1 MSGLNIGLLSSC
13 IATIRSGPLTQGA
26 TLSDI
31 SMPEEEPSYRVEY
44 VADSTTDSIYAVTSL
59 IEKAI
64 DDLDALSKLPIDW
77 DSYGSPKISN
87 DLIKAAKNFLNQLEF
102 EFEFIA
108 APRVV
113 PISGGGI
120 QFEWQMG
127 ERELELEFIDSDNIG
142 YLKVCK
148 EEPIEENQFN
158 RNDFNAGRNLIQ
170 WLKDF

>member
-1 MSGLNIGLLSSC
+1 MSGQCVGLLDPCFDIISS
-13 IATIRSGPLTQGA
+13 SSLPQGA

-31 SMPEEEPSYRVEY
+31 AMSEEEPSYRVEY
-44 VADSTTDSIYAVTSL
+44 VTDSTTDSFYAVASL

-64 DDLDALSKLPIDW
+64 GDLDKLSTLPFDW
-77 DSYGSPKISN
+77 DSYGSPKISD
-87 DLIKAAKNFLNQLEF
+87 DLIMAAKRFLYQL

-142 YLKVCK
+142 YLKVCNEK
-148 EEPIEENQFN
+148 PIEESQFN
-158 RNDFNAGRNLIQ
+158 LNDFNAGRNTIQ
-170 WLKDF
+170 WLKGF

>member
-1 MSGLNIGLLSSC
+1 MSGLNTGLLGSC
-13 IATIRSGPLTQGA
+13 IAIISSGPLPQDA
-26 TLSDI
+26 TLSNI
-31 SMPEEEPSYRVEY
+31 SMPEEGPNYRVEY
-44 VADSTTDSIYAVTSL
+44 VADSTTDSLYAVTSL

-87 DLIKAAKNFLNQLEF
+87 DLIIAAKSFLYQLEY
-102 EFEFIA
+102 EFIA

-120 QFEWQMG
+120 QLEWQMG

-142 YLKVCK
+142 YLKVRNEK
-148 EEPIEENQFN
+148 PIEESQFN
-158 RNDFNAGRNLIQ
+158 LNDFNAGRSAIQ
-170 WLKDF
+170 WLKGY

>member
-1 MSGLNIGLLSSC
+1 MNGQSVGLLDTCFDTISS
-13 IATIRSGPLTQGA
+13 SSLPQGA

-31 SMPEEEPSYRVEY
+31 SMSEEEPSYRVEY
-44 VADSTTDSIYAVTSL
+44 VADSTTDSFYAVTSL

-87 DLIKAAKNFLNQLEF
+87 DLIIAAKSFLYQLEY
-102 EFEFIA
+102 EFFA

-120 QFEWQMG
+120 QLEWQMG

-142 YLKVCK
+142 YLKVRNEK
-148 EEPIEENQFN
+148 PIEESQFN
-158 RNDFNAGRNLIQ
+158 LNDFNAGRSAIQ
-170 WLKDF
+170 WLKGY

>member
-1 MSGLNIGLLSSC
+1 MNRQSVGLLGTC
-13 IATIRSGPLTQGA
+13 FATISSSSLPQSA
-26 TLSDI
+26 TLSNI
-31 SMPEEEPSYRVEY
+31 SISEEKPSYPVEY
-44 VADSTTDSIYAVTSL
+44 VADSTTDSIYTATSL

-77 DSYGSPKISN
+77 DSYGSPKISD
-87 DLIKAAKNFLNQLEF
+87 DLIIAAKRFLYQL

-142 YLKVCK
+142 YLKVCNEK
-148 EEPIEENQFN
+148 PIEESHFN
-158 RNDFNAGRNLIQ
+158 LNDFNAGRNTIQ
-170 WLKDF
+170 WLKGF